1 MKISRKRKISSVLWA
16 NDRSGKVYLTRDWKA
31 TDSLPPL
38 YLGYAHAPLASLSR
52 EDPVKFG
59 ERAHYFYNKR
69 SLQFMICPDA
79 IPNFDLKNDKVYLAG
94 SFSGWTEAMG
104 DADWQLKKE
113 KINGKLWLTKRVS
126 RRWLGDFEHKHGPLL
141 FKFLTSRN
149 QWIKIDQAA
158 PNRYRDPRGIENYR
172 VYLDKTGRHV
182 FNFDFPEG
190 HKRSDADVITWST
203 PQHQEAVNLPPTGD
217 FLKLHSDARL
227 GPMPGSSGAKF
238 RIFAPRAQT
247 VEIITFTKLDES
259 DKIGTQAQRQPYGI
273 WEVEVPEVQEG
284 HFYYYHINGENR
296 DASTAYEE
304 GFKIID
310 PYALAMAS
318 ATGPGIVK
326 FKESIDK
333 FDDGFKPPQWHD
345 LVMMECHLGDI
356 VEHAPVSRDDKV
368 IPGYREMIEFL
379 QQDNNYIEALGVNAI
394 EIQPL
399 QQMDKVKPQ
408 RYHWGYM
415 TVNYFSPES
424 SYAIS
429 PEAGS
434 QIKEMQELVKTAH
447 SKGLSVILDVV
458 YNHVGEPNFLYFV
471 DKLYYFETDPNF
483 NLMNWS
489 GCGNDL
495 RCGAP
500 MVKRLIIDSLIHWIE
515 YLGVDG
521 FRFDLAEL
529 IGVDV
534 LKEIEEELKKV
545 KPSVILIAE
554 PWSFRGHIGSQL
566 MNTGYASWNDGYRNF
581 VYEYVLAKGNQDGIK
596 YFLKGSRNNF
606 ARFPAQTVNYTE
618 SHDDRCWLDRITE
631 NSDNN
636 GYLPLLVDRRRT
648 HLMMSIL
655 MVSVGIPMIAEGQ
668 DFLRSKRGVNNTYLR
683 GDLNALE
690 YDRLTTYAASHE
702 YTRNWI
708 HFRRSPKGHLL
719 RLNEHPTNEFFEAFT
734 VDNVSSIAMLYNA
747 NFERGSQQ
755 LLYAVNPHH
764 HGVLIPVSGIQ
775 ARKFVQ
781 LADHERFDANGLKAA
796 LIRWTPE
803 GIWLPPLT
811 CGFWTSKD

>member
-1 MKISRKRKISSVLWA
+1 M
-16 NDRSGKVYLTRDWKA
+16 
-31 TDSLPPL
+31 
-38 YLGYAHAPLASLSR
+38 
-52 EDPVKFG
+52 
-59 ERAHYFYNKR
+59 
-69 SLQFMICPDA
+69 
-79 IPNFDLKNDKVYLAG
+79 
-94 SFSGWTEAMG
+94 
-104 DADWQLKKE
+104 
-113 KINGKLWLTKRVS
+113 
-126 RRWLGDFEHKHGPLL
+126 LL

-149 QWIKIDQAA
+149 HWIKTNSAA
-158 PNRYRDPRGIENYR
+158 PNRYRDARGIENYR
-172 VYLDKTGRHV
+172 IYPERTGRHV
-182 FNFDFPEG
+182 FKFELPEG
-190 HKRSDADVITWST
+190 HIKQDADVLTWST
-203 PQHQEAVNLPPTGD
+203 SQYQETINLPPTGD
-217 FLKLHSDARL
+217 FLKLHSNLRL
-227 GPMPGSSGAKF
+227 GAIPKENGCIF

-247 VEIITFTKLDES
+247 VEVITFSNLDES
-259 DKIGTQAQRQPYGI
+259 DKKTTLGRRLPYGVWEAEVDGTQ
-273 WEVEVPEVQEG
+273 EG
-284 HFYYYHINGENR
+284 DYYYYHINGENR
-296 DASTAYEE
+296 DATTAYED

-318 ATGPGIVK
+318 AIGPAIVK
-326 FKESIDK
+326 YVESLEK
-333 FDDGFKPPQWHD
+333 FDDGYQPPQWHN

-356 VEHAPVSRDDKV
+356 IEHAPVSRDNKV
-368 IPGYREMIEFL
+368 IPGYREMTAFL
-379 QQDNNYIEALGVNAI
+379 KQENNYISSTGINAI

-399 QQMDKVKPQ
+399 QQMDKAKPQ

-429 PEAGS
+429 PEKGS
-434 QIKEMQELVKTAH
+434 QIEELRELVKTAH
-447 SKGLSVILDVV
+447 SKDIAVILDVV
-458 YNHVGEPNFLYFV
+458 YNHVGEPNFLYFI

-495 RCGAP
+495 RCNAP

-534 LKEIEEELKKV
+534 LKEIEEELKKI
-545 KPSVILIAE
+545 KPSIILIAE
-554 PWSFRGHIGSQL
+554 PWSFRGHIGGQL

-581 VYEYVLAKGNQDGIK
+581 IYEYVLTKGNQDGIK

-618 SHDDRCWLDRITE
+618 SHDDRCWLDRVTE
-631 NSDNN
+631 NPDHN

-648 HLMMSIL
+648 HLMISIL
-655 MVSVGIPMIAEGQ
+655 MMSVGIPMIAQGQ

-683 GDLNALE
+683 GDLNALD
-690 YDRLTTYAASHE
+690 YDRLTTYSASHE

-708 HFRRSPKGHLL
+708 SFRKSARGHLL
-719 RLNEHPTNEFFEAFT
+719 RLHDHPSNEFFEAFT
-734 VDNVSSIAMLYNA
+734 ADHVSSIAMLYNA
-747 NFERGSQQ
+747 NFEHGANQ
-755 LLYAVNPHH
+755 LFYAVNPHH
-764 HGVLIPVSGIQ
+764 HAVLVPVSGIQ
-775 ARKFVQ
+775 ASHFKQ
-781 LADHERFDANGLKAA
+781 LADHERFNPDGLNTA

-811 CGFWTSKD
+811 CGLWICED